1 MITFSKFFLEERT
14 DFMRIMSPSYI
25 NHLRVLYSTP
35 DPEVCSQFANDCIQH
50 ISALDI
56 ASNAGFFDENG
67 KAWTLYRSCFSE
79 NYIEIYVK
87 CVEKN
92 MVKVAWIYPATQ
104 PLCGDEKGFPVPVND
119 WLVQV
124 VC

>member
-1 MITFSKFFLEERT
+1 MKQ
-14 DFMRIMSPSYI
+14 FMRIMPPNYI
-25 NHLRVLYSTP
+25 TSRRVLYSSP
-35 DPEVCSQFANDCIQH
+35 DPEVCSQFANDCIQQ

-56 ASNAGFFDENG
+56 ATSAGFFDENG
-67 KAWTLYRSCFSE
+67 KAWTLCRKRFSE
-79 NYIEIYVK
+79 NYNEIYVK

-104 PLCGDEKGFPVPVND
+104 QLCGDEKGFPVPVND
-119 WLVQV
+119 WVVQV